1 MSSMVLVGPL
11 PLSER
16 MDYLTIT
23 ASNRK
28 GRLAVSTLEGG
39 LLWHVYP

>member
-1 MSSMVLVGPL
+1 VLAGPL

-23 ASNRK
+23 ATASNRK
-28 GRLAVSTLEGG
+28 GRVAGSTLEGG